1 MTNKYQKARDKKF
14 RKWSM
19 IIIGYRKRKEYQQIK
34 RSFKISTVLRSVLPN
49 FSHYSLSS
57 MLLSVAKQRYEEV

>member
-34 RSFKISTVLRSVLPN
+34 RSFKISTVLRSVLVITL
-49 FSHYSLSS
+49 FHRCY
-57 MLLSVAKQRYEEV
+57 